1 MHSHCRTRLFVSSK
15 PRSLFSYKY
24 PLNKKSKYESSL
36 VVCMNHHGTFCHV
49 FRFSFYVAV
58 LFLISIKEMKAV
70 ISLIVNKCWICYI
83 TWGSDNMWA
92 CVCPIR
98 RWSRLCLWGRPCCC
112 LRWERGWSCFTPCC
126 LRALTDGRVSPK
138 DRYPLLTSHTDLHT
152 VLPVRTSLNWTM
164 NWIHIENGEH
174 FNWSVPFIYLCDK
187 QWSICLVDVVFSFP
201 INLVVSH

>member
-1 MHSHCRTRLFVSSK
+1 MLFSPSDSTLCFLQTKIIIFLQISFEWKIEVWVITRCLYESPWNIFSCLSLFVVC
-15 PRSLFSYKY
+15 RL
-24 PLNKKSKYESSL
+24 KK
-36 VVCMNHHGTFCHV
+36 NT
-49 FRFSFYVAV
+49 V

-70 ISLIVNKCWICYI
+70 ISLIVNKSWICYI

-138 DRYPLLTSHTDLHT
+138 DRYPLLTSHTDLNT
-152 VLPVRTSLNWTM
+152 GLPVRTSLNWTM
-164 NWIHIENGEH
+164 NWIHIENGQH
-174 FNWSVPFIYLCDK
+174 FNWSVLLFFFYLCD
-187 QWSICLVDVVFSFP
+187 
-201 INLVVSH
+201 N